1 MPEPSIDNV
10 LEFLGQQNMCRQ
22 LQNGVQA
29 LFGPSDALLG
39 PHVQS
44 ICEALDVPHMESR
57 LDLELNSKEFS
68 VNLYPSQK
76 LLNAAFKDVIR
87 FLNWTK
93 VAIVYEED
101 NGLFKL
107 QELVKTPPTLKTE
120 MYIRHANPSTYRN
133 VLREIRQ
140 KEIFNLIIDTST
152 THISQFF
159 RA

>member
-1 MPEPSIDNV
+1 MYGIFLPNV
-10 LEFLGQQNMCRQ
+10 DCIPLLSPVCRQ

-57 LDLELNSKEFS
+57 LDLESNSKEFS
-68 VNLYPSQK
+68 INLYPSQS
-76 LLNAAFKDVIR
+76 LLNSAFKDVIR

-101 NGLFKL
+101 NGKSCA
-107 QELVKTPPTLKTE
+107 EKD
-120 MYIRHANPSTYRN
+120 S
-133 VLREIRQ
+133 
-140 KEIFNLIIDTST
+140 
-152 THISQFF
+152 
-159 RA
+159 